1 MIAKKNSGH
10 DLESKR
16 SAFFTLGLM
25 VTGSLTLAAFTYSDP
40 MMKVEKGR
48 AVAAVA
54 IDMVL
59 EPEQKEKPE
68 PKFMEDKVEIP
79 QEQPQQQA
87 TLQAQA
93 TVGELIN
100 VTSSTS
106 TVTSTSGVSTAG
118 IQTGLLTQP
127 EGGLVDIDL
136 GTIEE
141 WVDIEASF
149 IGGAA
154 EMKKFITNSIDYPQI
169 CIEGNIEGT
178 VFVAFVVEKDGSI
191 SNIEIVQGV
200 DEDLDREAK
209 RVVREFPNWNPGEI
223 KAKKVRTRVRL
234 PIAFK
239 LD

>member
-87 TLQAQA
+87 TLEAQA

-127 EGGLVDIDL
+127 GGDLVEIDLEEIEMITDID
-136 GTIEE
+136 
-141 WVDIEASF
+141 ASF
-149 IGGAA
+149 IGGAP
-154 EMKKFITNSIDYPQI
+154 EMKKFIVDKIEYPAV
-169 CIEGNIEGT
+169 CLEANIEGT
-178 VFVAFVVEKDGSI
+178 VYVTFVVEKDGSI
-191 SNIEIVQGV
+191 SNIEIARGV
-200 DEDLDREAK
+200 DEYLDREAK
-209 RVVREFPNWNPGEI
+209 RVVREFPNWIPGE
-223 KAKKVRTRVRL
+223 KGAKKVRSRVSL
-234 PIAFK
+234 PISFK